1 MSNAISVQSLS
12 KRFGDHQALDR
23 VSFEVPKGA
32 VVGLI
37 GPNGAG
43 KTTALKAILGLSA
56 FEGAVEVLGQSPRS
70 APHQMMTT
78 VGYISDVGILPR
90 WLKVS
95 DALKFTQAIHP
106 QFDLAK
112 ARGIL
117 AKTDIP
123 LKQRVKALSKGMV
136 TQLHLALVLAMD
148 VQLLILDEPTL
159 GLDIVYRSQF
169 YQQILNEFLGEDR
182 TLLISTHQVEEI
194 ESLLT
199 HLIFI
204 DQGKIRLDATLD
216 DVYSRYRA
224 VEVVKSQI
232 SAARGLK
239 PLSEQAQIE
248 GACMIFD
255 GVSAESLADLGTTR
269 RVGIAEL
276 FVAMMTRETKLTAS
290 I

>member
-1 MSNAISVQSLS
+1 
-12 KRFGDHQALDR
+12 
-23 VSFEVPKGA
+23 
-32 VVGLI
+32 
-37 GPNGAG
+37 
-43 KTTALKAILGLSA
+43 
-56 FEGAVEVLGQSPRS
+56 
-70 APHQMMTT
+70 
-78 VGYISDVGILPR
+78 
-90 WLKVS
+90 
-95 DALKFTQAIHP
+95 
-106 QFDLAK
+106 
-112 ARGIL
+112 
-117 AKTDIP
+117 
-123 LKQRVKALSKGMV
+123 MV

-169 YQQILNEFLGEDR
+169 YQQILNEFLSEDR

-204 DQGKIRLDATLD
+204 DQGKIRLDAALD

-224 VEVVKSQI
+224 VDVVKSQM

-255 GVSAESLADLGTTR
+255 GVSAESLAELGTTR
-269 RVGIAEL
+269 RVGSRSSGRWGSRYWCWWL
-276 FVAMMTRETKLTAS
+276 KSHFCLKRGSLTGSMPMQRRYRLQALGTP
-290 I
+290 

>member
-56 FEGAVEVLGQSPRS
+56 FEGTVEVLGKSPRS
-70 APHQMMTT
+70 APHQMMTS

-90 WLKVS
+90 WLKVN

-106 QFDLAK
+106 QFDLEK
-112 ARGIL
+112 AHAIL

-148 VQLLILDEPTL
+148 VQLLI
-159 GLDIVYRSQF
+159 
-169 YQQILNEFLGEDR
+169 
-182 TLLISTHQVEEI
+182 
-194 ESLLT
+194 
-199 HLIFI
+199 
-204 DQGKIRLDATLD
+204 
-216 DVYSRYRA
+216 
-224 VEVVKSQI
+224 
-232 SAARGLK
+232 
-239 PLSEQAQIE
+239 
-248 GACMIFD
+248 
-255 GVSAESLADLGTTR
+255 
-269 RVGIAEL
+269 
-276 FVAMMTRETKLTAS
+276 
-290 I
+290 

>member
-1 MSNAISVQSLS
+1 M
-12 KRFGDHQALDR
+12 
-23 VSFEVPKGA
+23 
-32 VVGLI
+32 
-37 GPNGAG
+37 
-43 KTTALKAILGLSA
+43 
-56 FEGAVEVLGQSPRS
+56 
-70 APHQMMTT
+70 
-78 VGYISDVGILPR
+78 
-90 WLKVS
+90 
-95 DALKFTQAIHP
+95 
-106 QFDLAK
+106 
-112 ARGIL
+112 
-117 AKTDIP
+117 
-123 LKQRVKALSKGMV
+123 
-136 TQLHLALVLAMD
+136 
-148 VQLLILDEPTL
+148 LILDEPTL

-169 YQQILNEFLGEDR
+169 YQQILNEFLSEDR

-204 DQGKIRLDATLD
+204 DQGKIRLDAALD

-224 VEVVKSQI
+224 VDVVKSQM

-255 GVSAESLADLGTTR
+255 GVSAESLAELGTTR

-276 FVAMMTRETKLTAS
+276 FVAMMTRETKSTAS